1 MKILPRKVKRAD
13 LKGDSIMVYK
23 FDNEQT
29 LQEYLDDFD
38 LHFRKSIKVLHS
50 GRFDK
55 VAEDYLKMVEDDNIW
70 HDLKLQKGDMFCI
83 TKENVNFKSYEE
95 DRKEKKLKKQNT
107 PKEIEAPVAVVKEV
121 KTLTQE
127 EVKLLYSGTIHEVV
141 DKLNASGLKHNG
153 KEFTYAIIYNKRKTY
168 EEQNPDFIVP
178 DIAKGKLR
186 KEPQPIVKKT
196 IKDFNESQIT
206 YLLNNPIAD
215 VKRNL
220 SLTVFQIRDL
230 RIEYCKLNP
239 DFVVPRISGF
249 DPTGVVNNK
258 LQEKPE
264 KPAKVNPNL
273 FTQEEIALIWDG
285 SGKEVADTLG
295 RTYQSVYHNRV
306 AYCKQHPDFVIPA
319 AANFTP
325 PFDVVNK
332 VEVVE
337 PVVKERK
344 KRKTEIAEVSDI
356 PVVAEPVSIPE
367 TQTEVASSTE
377 LETILQAFGKLG
389 QKPKAITLSSGIKI
403 EF

>member
-23 FDNEQT
+23 FDDEQT
-29 LQEYLDDFD
+29 LQEHLDDFD
-38 LHFRKSIKVLHS
+38 LHFKKSIKVLHS
-50 GRFDK
+50 GKFDK
-55 VAEDYLKMVEDDNIW
+55 IAEDFLKMVEDDNIW
-70 HDLKLQKGDMFCI
+70 HDLNLQKGDIFCI
-83 TKENVNFKSYEE
+83 TKENVTFKSYEE
-95 DRKEKKLKKQNT
+95 DRKEKKLKKQQA
-107 PKEIEAPVAVVKEV
+107 PKEIEAVVAPVKEV
-121 KTLTQE
+121 KSLTPE
-127 EVKLLYSGTIHEVV
+127 EINLLYSATIHEVV
-141 DKLNASGLKHNG
+141 DKLNETGLKHNG
-153 KEFTYAIIYNKRKTY
+153 KKFTYAIVYNKRKNY
-168 EEQNPDFIVP
+168 EEQNPKFIVP
-178 DIAKGKLR
+178 DSAKGRLR
-186 KEPQPIVKKT
+186 KETVSKKT
-196 IKDFNESQIT
+196 IKDLNQSQID

-239 DFVVPRISGF
+239 DFIVPRISGF

-273 FTQEEIALIWDG
+273 FTDAEISLIWDG
-285 SGKEVADTLG
+285 SGREVADTLG

-306 AYCKQHPDFVIPA
+306 AYCKQHPHFVIPA
-319 AANFTP
+319 SANFTP
-325 PFDVVNK
+325 PLEVTNK
-332 VEVVE
+332 VEFIE
-337 PVVKERK
+337 PIVKERK
-344 KRKTEIAEVSDI
+344 IADI
-356 PVVAEPVSIPE
+356 PVCTKSVVKDKAK
-367 TQTEVASSTE
+367 TEVVENSE